1 MTHMKGMTRVGG
13 LTIHYPL
20 PSHRT
25 LQKAMLAA
33 GGTQRAAGSPRALR
47 MRGNP
52 SGHARAE
59 RPFGQLRIW
68 S

>member
-33 GGTQRAAGSPRALR
+33 GGTQRAAEIAEEALR
-47 MRGNP
+47 T
-52 SGHARAE
+52 RAPV
-59 RPFGQLRIW
+59 RPR
-68 S
+68 SC